1 MKVIEEKR
9 ELEEAI
15 FRMRK
20 KLLSISNSAAA
31 AAGEYYYKLGHVIV
45 MAEFPRIDNE
55 VVDALVR
62 PKNHT
67 RRQSEPDSPS
77 HPPTPKPNRIESD
90 NEESPVSVVVQ
101 SQNGY
106 VPLRDATSEQPSR
119 VVSAQETP
127 PLDLANHQD
136 LFAPDG
142 GSIPLSINWNS
153 NFEQRDTQAGT
164 VAGQLTPQD
173 QSSCSFGAL
182 ELTFPLDYTFSILS
196 PVKTVTIKSPSIFA
210 ETILHACRKYVR
222 LRNSDFDD
230 EPLISHDL
238 ATYDWSGEAEAMNN
252 IVQISEI
259 GVHMLSAFAG
269 LEPYIYGVV
278 SIILILAHRQ
288 TTTNGYDCQGRC
300 LSNGVCHA
308 MATQAHICQPHSY
321 SRTFSSHTSTVLY
334 Q

>member
-1 MKVIEEKR
+1 
-9 ELEEAI
+9 
-15 FRMRK
+15 MRK

-31 AAGEYYYKLGHVIV
+31 AAGECYHKLGHMTV
-45 MAEFPRIDNE
+45 MAESPRIDNE
-55 VVDALVR
+55 VIDALVR
-62 PKNHT
+62 PENHT

-77 HPPTPKPNRIESD
+77 HSLTPKPNRIESD
-90 NEESPVSVVVQ
+90 NEESAVSIVVQ

-106 VPLRDATSEQPSR
+106 VPLRDATGEQPSAT
-119 VVSAQETP
+119 VSAQEPP
-127 PLDLANHQD
+127 PLDLANHHD
-136 LFAPDG
+136 LFAPDV
-142 GSIPLSINWNS
+142 GSIPLSINWNP

-173 QSSCSFGAL
+173 QSYACSFGAL
-182 ELTFPLDYTFSILS
+182 ELTFPLDYTLSILS

-238 ATYDWSGEAEAMNN
+238 ATYDWSGEAQAMNN

-278 SIILILAHRQ
+278 SIILVITHCQ
-288 TTTNGYDCQGRC
+288 TTANRYGCQGSC
-300 LSNGVCHA
+300 LSNGICHA

-334 Q
+334 QRLSSHN